1 MSGLRIEEERWV
13 ALERRISQI
22 ERLLV
27 SQSLAESADFA
38 KAATFAPPV
47 FRLLN
52 DEGHLRS
59 QHYSRYWHDQEVRAL
74 IIALHRQTTIAK
86 AVEAITAQVGEERA
100 PSKSALG
107 RIWKQL
113 DEVRG
118 AA

>member
-1 MSGLRIEEERWV
+1 MSGARTEEDRWA
-13 ALERRISQI
+13 ALDRRISQI
-22 ERLLV
+22 ERLLL
-27 SQSLAESADFA
+27 SQALAESPDFT

-52 DEGHLRS
+52 DNGDLRS

-86 AVEAITAQVGEERA
+86 AVKAIAVQVGAERA